1 MSVFYYS
8 IYVFDYT
15 ARLHTKQPIIK
26 LCVVLIMVILVCDC
40 FINEGKNFVLI
51 YGWPKT
57 KMFFFSEWIQTLVNP
72 VVSSIHLLAIP
83 TTSVTVTNKTN

>member
-40 FINEGKNFVLI
+40 FINEGKNFVLF
-51 YGWPKT
+51 YG
-57 KMFFFSEWIQTLVNP
+57 
-72 VVSSIHLLAIP
+72 
-83 TTSVTVTNKTN
+83 